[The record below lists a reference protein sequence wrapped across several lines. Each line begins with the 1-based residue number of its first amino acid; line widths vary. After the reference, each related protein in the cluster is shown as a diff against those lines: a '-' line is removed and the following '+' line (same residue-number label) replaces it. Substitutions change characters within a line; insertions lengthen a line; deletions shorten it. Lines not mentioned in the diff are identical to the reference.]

1 MRCFALIYVLS
12 FNFFISA
19 QDSFS
24 VGTWR
29 DHLPYAK
36 INEVVVL
43 DNIYYAASPYSIIS
57 FDSDENEIKK
67 WNTITGLSEVGVTSI
82 EANENQ
88 NTLVIGYQSGNID
101 LIQNNNVV
109 NMSAILNSGIIGDK
123 SIYEIVA
130 QNDFI
135 YVCTGFGI
143 VLIDLKK
150 NEVKDTYFIGD
161 NNSQVKVWDVHVSQD
176 SIFASTDF
184 GIKAASLSNSF
195 LSDPSVWNYISNPTN
210 KIFTKI
216 EKITGAFDNQ
226 FLLYND
232 ISTDTSLLVNYN
244 NGEWDTILMDT
255 NFTINGVTSYSDSW
269 LISNNSYLVEYDLNM
284 DTLNYYY
291 AYNGTLSLSPNDA
304 LKNDGYYW
312 IADDKRG
319 FKRLRNNYD
328 AINIGSLG
336 PYDND
341 AFHLSCDDGSLWI
354 SAGQI
359 DGTNWNKTYNWHGSY
374 VLEDDKWNQYN
385 KITIEELSR
394 DIDTVSDMIW
404 STIDPN
410 DNQHVFVSSFS
421 GGLIEYQDGSIVQR
435 HSYYNSSL
443 QTRINQNGNN
453 VYVAGG
459 DFDQQGNLWIANSFV
474 GEPLSV
480 LTPTGEWASFFCGS
494 ATSNQ
499 LCTDLIVDKN
509 YGYIWMIVNQV
520 GIVVYNFN
528 QTPLDPSDDEF
539 TVLNTGVGSGAL
551 PSTFINALTIDNDGE
566 IWVGTNE
573 GPAVFYGSALIFS
586 GQNYDANTILI
597 EENGTLQ
604 YLLENEVISDIVVD
618 GANQKWIATRGGG
631 LFLMSEDGTQT
642 INAFSRENSPLF
654 SDNIQA
660 LAINNLTGELYIATE
675 LGVMGYKG
683 NAIAANLMFSTL
695 KVYPNPVRPDYQ
707 GNIAI
712 SGTTENAEIKITD
725 ANGKLVFSTNSFGG
739 QAVWDGYTSA
749 GSLAPT
755 GIYYVFATSE
765 DGYSSEKTK
774 LLMIR

>member
-101 LIQNNNVV
+101 LIQNNNIV

-480 LTPTGEWASFFCGS
+480 LTPSGEWASFFCGS

-539 TVLNTGVGSGAL
+539 TILNTGVGSGAL
-551 PSTFINALTIDNDGE
+551 PSTFINSLTIDNDGE

-660 LAINNLTGELYIATE
+660 LAINNVTGELYIATE

-683 NAIAANLMFSTL
+683 NAIAANLIFSTL

-774 LLMIR
+774 LLIIR

>member
-480 LTPTGEWASFFCGS
+480 LTPSGEWASFFCGS

-551 PSTFINALTIDNDGE
+551 PSTFINSLTIDNDGE

>member
-1 MRCFALIYVLS
+1 MRCFALIYLLS

-480 LTPTGEWASFFCGS
+480 LTPSGEWASFFCGS

-539 TVLNTGVGSGAL
+539 TILNTGVGSGAL
-551 PSTFINALTIDNDGE
+551 PSTFINSLTIDNDGE

-660 LAINNLTGELYIATE
+660 LAINNVTGELYIATE

-683 NAIAANLMFSTL
+683 NAIAANLIFSTL

-774 LLMIR
+774 LLIIR

>member
-480 LTPTGEWASFFCGS
+480 LTPSGEWASFFCGS

-539 TVLNTGVGSGAL
+539 TILNTGVGSGAL
-551 PSTFINALTIDNDGE
+551 PSTFINSLTIDNDGE

-683 NAIAANLMFSTL
+683 NAIAANLIFSTL

-774 LLMIR
+774 LLIIR

>member
-480 LTPTGEWASFFCGS
+480 LTPSGEWASFFCGS

-539 TVLNTGVGSGAL
+539 TILNTGVGSGAL
-551 PSTFINALTIDNDGE
+551 PSTFINSLTIDNDGE

-660 LAINNLTGELYIATE
+660 LAINNVTGELYIATE

-683 NAIAANLMFSTL
+683 NAIAANLIFSTL

-774 LLMIR
+774 LLIIR

>member
-1 MRCFALIYVLS
+1 MRYFALIFLLS
-12 FNFFISA
+12 FNFLISA
-19 QDSFS
+19 QDLFS

-36 INEVVVL
+36 INEVVIL
-43 DNIYYAASPYSIIS
+43 DDIYYAASPYSIIS
-57 FDSDENEIKK
+57 FDSNDNEIKK

-82 EANENQ
+82 EVNENQ
-88 NTLVIGYQSGNID
+88 HTVVVGYQSGNID

-109 NMSAILNSGIIGDK
+109 NMSAILNSGVIGDK

-130 QNDFI
+130 HNDFV

-150 NEVKDTYFIGD
+150 KEVKDTYFIGD
-161 NNSQVKVWDVHVSQD
+161 NNSQVKVWDIHVGQD
-176 SIFASTDF
+176 SIFALTDF
-184 GIKAASLSNSF
+184 GIKSASLSNSF
-195 LSDPSVWNYISNPTN
+195 LSDPSVWNYITNPTN
-210 KIFTKI
+210 KLFTKI
-216 EKITGAFDNQ
+216 EKITGALDNQ

-232 ISTDTSLLVNYN
+232 ASIDTSLLVNYS
-244 NGEWDTILMDT
+244 NGEWDTIFMDT
-255 NFTINGVTSYSDSW
+255 NFTINGVVSYRNSW

-284 DTLNYYY
+284 DTLNYFY

-328 AINIGSLG
+328 AINIGTLG

-374 VLEDDKWNQYN
+374 VLEDDKWSLYN
-385 KITIEELSR
+385 KITIDNLSR

-421 GGLIEYQDGSIVQR
+421 GGLIEYQEGSVVQR
-435 HSYYNSSL
+435 HTFYNSSL

-459 DFDQQGNLWIANSFV
+459 NFDLQGNLWVANSFV

-480 LTPTGEWASFFCGS
+480 LTPNGEWASFFCGS
-494 ATSNQ
+494 ATTNQ

-520 GIVVYNFN
+520 GIVVYNYN
-528 QTPLDPSDDEF
+528 QTPLDPSDDEY
-539 TVLNTGVGSGAL
+539 TILNTGVGSGAL
-551 PSTFINALTIDNDGE
+551 PSTFVNTLAIDNDGE
-566 IWVGTNE
+566 VWVGTNE

-586 GQNYDANTILI
+586 AENYDANTILI

-642 INAFSRENSPLF
+642 INAFSQENSPLF

-660 LAINNLTGELYIATE
+660 LAINNITGELYIATE

-683 NAIAANLMFSTL
+683 NATAANPIFSSL

-707 GNIAI
+707 GNIGI
-712 SGTTENAEIKITD
+712 SGTTKNAEIKITD
-725 ANGKLVFSTNSFGG
+725 ANGKLVFTTNSYGG
-739 QAVWDGYTSA
+739 QAVWDGYTSS
-749 GSLAPT
+749 GSLAIS
-755 GIYYVFATSE
+755 GVYYVFATSE

-774 LLMIR
+774 LLLMR

>member
-1 MRCFALIYVLS
+1 MRCFALIYLLS

-101 LIQNNNVV
+101 LIQNNNIV

-480 LTPTGEWASFFCGS
+480 LTPSGEWASFFCGS

-539 TVLNTGVGSGAL
+539 TILNTGVGSGAL
-551 PSTFINALTIDNDGE
+551 PSTFINSLTIDNDGE

-660 LAINNLTGELYIATE
+660 LAINNVTGELYIATE

-683 NAIAANLMFSTL
+683 NAIAANLIFSTL

-774 LLMIR
+774 LLIIR

>member
-1 MRCFALIYVLS
+1 MRCFTIIYLLS

-36 INEVVVL
+36 INEVVLL
-43 DNIYYAASPYSIIS
+43 DDIYYAASPYSIVS
-57 FDSDENEIKK
+57 FDSNEDEIKK

-88 NTLVIGYQSGNID
+88 HTLVVGYQSGNID

-130 QNDFI
+130 QNDFV

-216 EKITGAFDNQ
+216 EKVTGVLDNQ
-226 FLLYND
+226 FLLYNN
-232 ISTDTSLLVNYN
+232 ISTDSSLLVNYN

-291 AYNGTLSLSPNDA
+291 AYNGTLSISPNDA

-374 VLEDDKWNQYN
+374 VLEDDNWSLYN
-385 KITIEELSR
+385 KITLEELSR

-421 GGLIEYQDGSIVQR
+421 GGLIEYQEGRVIKR

-480 LTPTGEWASFFCGS
+480 LTPSGEWVSFFCGS

-539 TVLNTGVGSGAL
+539 TILNTGIGSGAL
-551 PSTFINALTIDNDGE
+551 PSTFINTLAIDNDGE

-642 INAFSRENSPLF
+642 IKAFSRENSPLF

-660 LAINNLTGELYIATE
+660 LAINNVTGELYIATE

-683 NAIAANLMFSTL
+683 NAIAANSMFSKL

-739 QAVWDGYTSA
+739 QAVWNGYTSN
-749 GSLAPT
+749 GSLVPT

-774 LLMIR
+774 LLLIR